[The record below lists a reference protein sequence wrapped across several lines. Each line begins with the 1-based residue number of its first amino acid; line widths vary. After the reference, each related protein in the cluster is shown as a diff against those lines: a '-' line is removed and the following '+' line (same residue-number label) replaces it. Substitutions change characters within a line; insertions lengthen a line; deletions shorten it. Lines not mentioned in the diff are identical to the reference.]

1 VNFDPSAFV
10 ADPELIQGLE
20 KRSAHVACG
29 EERILFRQG
38 DDPAGLY
45 ILKSGGVTLTM
56 NSPFGRELVST
67 EAAPG
72 SLLGLPGLVG
82 DQPYTLT
89 AMAHAGAHLSFLP
102 RNSFTELM
110 QTEPLLAFKVLQV
123 LAAEVRAARG
133 ALREEF
139 AAPVRRPR
147 QLTPSPRA

>member
-1 VNFDPSAFV
+1 LNLDRSAFV
-10 ADPELIQGLE
+10 ADPALIQELE
-20 KRSAHVACG
+20 KRAAHVACS
-29 EERILFRQG
+29 EECILFRQG
-38 DDPAGLY
+38 DNPEGLY

-56 NSPFGRELVST
+56 SSPLGHELVSL
-67 EAAPG
+67 EAAPD

-89 AMAHAGAHLSFLP
+89 AIAHAGSQLSFLP
-102 RNSFTELM
+102 RDRFTDLM

-139 AAPVRRPR
+139 DAPAHRGR
-147 QLTPSPRA
+147 LTPSPRA

>member
-1 VNFDPSAFV
+1 MNLDRSAFV

-20 KRSAHVACG
+20 KQSAHVACS

-56 NSPFGRELVST
+56 NSPLGNELVCL

-72 SLLGLPGLVG
+72 SLLGLPGLAG

-89 AMAHAGAHLSFLP
+89 ATAHAGSYLSFLP
-102 RNSFTELM
+102 RDRFTGLM
-110 QTEPLLAFKVLQV
+110 RTEPLLAFKVLQV

-133 ALREEF
+133 ALREKI
-139 AAPVRRPR
+139 ASSARRP
-147 QLTPSPRA
+147 AN